1 MLRNSSFSNGPE
13 NTEAGNSNAS
23 EVLSILMRFRVKLYC
38 NCNCNLFTH
47 GVLRSSFKNMS
58 VNYWSLKVLVFEVH
72 GKPEYLEKNLLE

>member
-1 MLRNSSFSNGPE
+1 MKNHLVD
-13 NTEAGNSNAS
+13 
-23 EVLSILMRFRVKLYC
+23 VLPLTHYLLIIYLFKCIV

-47 GVLRSSFKNMS
+47 VELRSSFKNLS

>member
-1 MLRNSSFSNGPE
+1 MKNRLVD
-13 NTEAGNSNAS
+13 
-23 EVLSILMRFRVKLYC
+23 VLPLTHYLLIIYLFKCIV